1 MLAAACS
8 KYKYETVAGDPL
20 NTRIYTLDNGLKVYM
35 SVNKEAPRIQT
46 YIAVKVGGKN
56 DPAETTGLAHYFEH
70 LMFKG
75 TQQFG
80 TSDYAAEKPML
91 DEIESL
97 FEVYRKT
104 ADEAERAAIYRR
116 IDSISYEASKIAI
129 PNEYDKLMSAIG
141 ANGTNAFTS
150 QDMTVYVE
158 DIPSNQIDNW
168 AKIQADRFKNPV
180 IRGFHTELETIYE
193 EKNMSLTQDSR
204 KVWEAMDA
212 ALFPNH
218 PYGTQTVL
226 GTQEHLKNPSIT
238 NVRNYHKTYYVPNNM
253 AVCVSG
259 DFEPDEMVATIEKY
273 FGDMQPNPNLPEL
286 QFEPEKP
293 ITTPVVKEVYG
304 LEAANV
310 MLGWRLPGANDKS
323 TDISDIVGSILY
335 NGQAGLIDLDLNQQQ
350 KVLSAYGYA
359 STQPDYSSFLV
370 AGRPKTGQSLD
381 EVRDLLL
388 EEVAKLRRG
397 DFDEK
402 LIEATINN
410 YKMQL
415 MRSFEENDS
424 RAILYVYSF
433 ISGADWADEVARLDR
448 MSKITKQDV
457 VEWAN
462 KYLGPESYA
471 IIYKREG
478 KDPDEQKIAAPKIT
492 PIVTNRDS
500 QSEFLSEIQ
509 TSQVQPIEPVF
520 VDYKKDMSQFEAQ
533 PGIDVLY
540 KKNETNDIFT
550 LIYVFNTGTEN
561 DPALNL
567 AFNYLSY
574 LGTDKMTAEEI
585 ASEMYDIACSFYM
598 NAGANQSSIQ
608 ITGLSENMGK
618 AMEIVEGLIAGAK
631 PDEAILENCKADML
645 KSRADAKLN
654 QSRCFGALQRY
665 LFYGGDFIRRTTLT
679 DPALQALTS
688 GAAARQNRR
697 PDGQTAR
704 SALLRPAERGRS
716 QECAGETPQGRR
728 RPAAAGEEVQ
738 RPAAHRR
745 EQGRTGSVR
754 RQTALLPAVLE
765 PRREIRRG
773 SRSRNHALQR
783 IFRRRHE
790 HHRLPRDARGARS
803 GVHGMG
809 HPRYAEQRQR
819 RLQLLRLHRHAERQD
834 AKSRRSVRRHHQQHA
849 RIGKG
854 VRHRQGSPRLAPA
867 YRAHGQRRRIVE
879 LSPRPRS
886 GPRRTPRQADFR
898 EGPVHDARRRE
909 SRPAEVGQ
917 RPQIRLRHSGRHSG
931 PRSQLP
937 ENPRSHSDRIAGGDF
952 RLLTRRNPQKRRTP
966 QEISCGVPVFSMSGT
981 ANGGRPC
988 RPWRSRRRF
997 SRSSGQSSPSSRSG
1011 RGSDAS

>member
-1 MLAAACS
+1 MKKLLLFAVVITAMLAAACS
-8 KYKYETVAGDPL
+8 KYKYETVKGDPL
-20 NTRIYTLDNGLKVYM
+20 NTQIYTLDNGLKVYM
-35 SVNKEAPRIQT
+35 SVNKETPRIQT

-91 DEIESL
+91 DQIENL

-104 ADEAERAAIYRR
+104 TDEAERAAIYHR
-116 IDSISYEASKIAI
+116 IDSVSYEASKIAI

-168 AKIQADRFKNPV
+168 AKIQADRFRNPV

-193 EKNMSLTQDSR
+193 EKNMSLTRDSR

-212 ALFPNH
+212 ALFPHH

-238 NVRNYHKTYYVPNNM
+238 NVKNYHKTYYVPNNM

-259 DFEPDEMVATIEKY
+259 DFDPDEMVATIEKY
-273 FGDMQPNPNLPEL
+273 FGDMQPNPELPKL
-286 QFEPEKP
+286 HFEPEQP
-293 ITTPVVKEVYG
+293 ITSPVVKEVYG

-323 TDISDIVGSILY
+323 TDVSDIVGSVLY

-370 AGRPKTGQSLD
+370 AGRPKAGQSLD

-388 EEVAKLRRG
+388 AEVAKLRSG

-402 LIEATINN
+402 LIEATVNN

-415 MRSFEENDS
+415 MRSFEDNGE
-424 RAILYVYSF
+424 RAMLYVYSF
-433 ISGADWADEVARLDR
+433 IGGSDWADEVARLDR

-457 VEWAN
+457 VDWAN

-471 IIYKREG
+471 IVYKREG
-478 KDPDEQKIAAPKIT
+478 KDPNEQKIAAPKIT

-500 QSEFLSEIQ
+500 QSEFLTEVQS
-509 TSQVQPIEPVF
+509 TQVKPIEPVF
-520 VDYKKDMSQFEAQ
+520 VDYTRDMAQFEAQ
-533 PGIDVLY
+533 KGINVLY

-567 AFNYLSY
+567 AFNYLGY
-574 LGTDKMTAEEI
+574 LGTDKMSAEQI
-585 ASEMYDIACSFYM
+585 ASEMYDIACSFSLS
-598 NAGANQSSIQ
+598 AGANQSWIEIS
-608 ITGLSENMGK
+608 GLSENMGK
-618 AMEIVEGLIAGAK
+618 AMEIVEGLIAGAQ
-631 PDEAILENCKADML
+631 PDEDILQNLKGDMI

-665 LFYGGDFIRRTTLT
+665 LIYGKDFIRRTTLT
-679 DPALQALTS
+679 DPALQGLTS
-688 GAAARQNRR
+688 
-697 PDGQTAR
+697 
-704 SALLRPAERGRS
+704 E
-716 QECAGETPQGRR
+716 
-728 RPAAAGEEVQ
+728 
-738 RPAAHRR
+738 
-745 EQGRTGSVR
+745 
-754 RQTALLPAVLE
+754 
-765 PRREIRRG
+765 
-773 SRSRNHALQR
+773 
-783 IFRRRHE
+783 
-790 HHRLPRDARGARS
+790 
-803 GVHGMG
+803 
-809 HPRYAEQRQR
+809 
-819 RLQLLRLHRHAERQD
+819 QLL
-834 AKSRRSVRRHHQQHA
+834 A
-849 RIGKG
+849 RIGELTGKQHEVLYYG
-854 VRHRQGSPRLAPA
+854 PQG
-867 YRAHGQRRRIVE
+867 E
-879 LSPRPRS
+879 
-886 GPRRTPRQADFR
+886 
-898 EGPVHDARRRE
+898 
-909 SRPAEVGQ
+909 AEVKAALAEHHKAAADLQPLEKKFSTLQAVDENKVVMAQYDAKQLYYLQYSNRGEKLDLAADPEITLYNEYFGGGMNTIVFQ
-917 RPQIRLRHSGRHSG
+917 EMREARGLAYSAWAALATPSHAKGDYYYMAFIATQNDKMQKAIEAFDEIINNMPESEKAFGIAKEALISRLRTERTVKDGVLWSYIRARDLGLTEPRDKQIFEKAQQMTLADVKGAQEKWVKGRKYAYGILGDIQDLDLNYLKTLG
-931 PRSQLP
+931 PIQTVSQ
-937 ENPRSHSDRIAGGDF
+937 E
-952 RLLTRRNPQKRRTP
+952 
-966 QEISCGVPVFSMSGT
+966 EIFGY
-981 ANGGRPC
+981 
-988 RPWRSRRRF
+988 
-997 SRSSGQSSPSSRSG
+997 
-1011 RGSDAS
+1011 